1 MIDLKLFCGKD
12 DPRPYLNTPWQE
24 DGSSFA
30 SNGHIAIMLDG
41 APTPSLPPAD
51 PNMVGRVPKL
61 LAQVAANQQAIA
73 IKLPEEPAETCY
85 RCEGSGFAI
94 SQQCEECDGD
104 GWFEHGSHEYDC
116 KDCDGSGEHVV
127 SAAQGSPGAAE
138 CERCDGH
145 GKLFSRFVDLHAAG
159 TTYKFQEKYLRLIN
173 DLPSPRL
180 IVSADRAEAARF
192 EFDGGRGVLMPCR
205 F

>member
-1 MIDLKLFCGKD
+1 MIDLKRFCAKD
-12 DPRPYLNTPWQE
+12 DPRAYLNAPWQE

-30 SNGHIAIMLDG
+30 TNGHIGIMLAG
-41 APTPSLPPAD
+41 APDPSLPPAD
-51 PNMVGRVPKL
+51 PIMAGRIPKL
-61 LAQVAANQQAIA
+61 LAQAAANQLEIAIA
-73 IKLPEEPAETCY
+73 LPEEPAETCY
-85 RCEGSGFAI
+85 RCQGMCFANA
-94 SQQCEECDGD
+94 QACEECDGD
-104 GWFEHGSHEYDC
+104 GWFEHGSHNYDC

-127 SAAQGSPGAAE
+127 PATQESPGAKE

-145 GKLFSRFVDLHAAG
+145 GKLFSRYVDLHANG

-180 IVSADRAEAARF
+180 MVSADRNEAARF